1 MIEILSRDLPR
12 RSFLALLLATFLLT
26 LTRISSIVHV
36 DKEEQNGHLRE
47 RALSDNTTVAP
58 EVLIDWDTYVRN
70 GEALFCAMEATED
83 DARQYLR
90 PDIPVNSP
98 WVDYGDLNTWG
109 WQTQMQPSVL
119 SNINYVLTTA
129 FKALNID
136 PAQNVYIEIKQNTPV
151 NVDGEEYQSTGA
163 MYGSAY
169 NLQDGAIISHSA
181 HSPESEAPNL
191 SRYPKCRRWSD
202 VTFLQWQHM
211 AQGNVQN
218 LNHVF
223 RETITNQDTRSIMRR
238 VLGKPDSW
246 NDWDELHSASRWRSF
261 YPQSDE
267 FNALLYTPNVRGV
280 AWLLIQHKQQL
291 GRRII
296 TQITTFGA
304 DFQPALYLKIDAV
317 PEG

>member
-151 NVDGEEYQSTGA
+151 NVDGEEYQ
-163 MYGSAY
+163 
-169 NLQDGAIISHSA
+169 
-181 HSPESEAPNL
+181 
-191 SRYPKCRRWSD
+191 
-202 VTFLQWQHM
+202 V
-211 AQGNVQN
+211 
-218 LNHVF
+218 
-223 RETITNQDTRSIMRR
+223 
-238 VLGKPDSW
+238 
-246 NDWDELHSASRWRSF
+246 
-261 YPQSDE
+261 
-267 FNALLYTPNVRGV
+267 
-280 AWLLIQHKQQL
+280 
-291 GRRII
+291 
-296 TQITTFGA
+296 
-304 DFQPALYLKIDAV
+304 
-317 PEG
+317 

>member
-1 MIEILSRDLPR
+1 MMEILSRDLPR
-12 RSFLALLLATFLLT
+12 RSFLALLLATFLFT

-47 RALSDNTTVAP
+47 RALSNNTTVAP
-58 EVLIDWDTYVRN
+58 KVLIDWDTYVRN
-70 GEALFCAMEATED
+70 GAALSCAMQATED
-83 DARQYLR
+83 GARQYIR
-90 PDIPVNSP
+90 PDVPVNSP

-109 WQTQMQPSVL
+109 WEPQTQPGVLYEVNRVL
-119 SNINYVLTTA
+119 SRA
-129 FKALNID
+129 FGALNID